1 LPGARRNETE
11 HGAQGCDPGGV
22 SGTSRGAAGARR
34 FVRSGPVIWRETPA
48 RFPRLPVVPR
58 LSPFRNLAL
67 VLAALVCPSIWG
79 QAPVSGV
86 ISMPFQYVSRHVMV
100 EASVGSSD
108 PIWLVVDTGA
118 GSTLIDSQVAT
129 ALHLELNGRVTVGG
143 AGAGTQ
149 TGSFVRGAQYQFAN
163 KANPPQNIRTRLS
176 RL

>member
-1 LPGARRNETE
+1 
-11 HGAQGCDPGGV
+11 
-22 SGTSRGAAGARR
+22 
-34 FVRSGPVIWRETPA
+34 
-48 RFPRLPVVPR
+48 
-58 LSPFRNLAL
+58 
-67 VLAALVCPSIWG
+67 
-79 QAPVSGV
+79 
-86 ISMPFQYVSRHVMV
+86 RHVMV

-163 KANPPQNIRTRLS
+163 KAIAPQKISLALPLAQMAPLLGHKVAGILGYDFLS
-176 RL
+176 RYVTEIDYAGQVMRLYPKAEFEYKGSGEELPMTLKMNHPHV